1 MKSICPN
8 TFQTMIN
15 ETIQLVDVRERYEF
29 ELYKM
34 NLPIVQNLPFS
45 EIEELF
51 SDFDANKKIVL
62 VCNNSVRSKSF
73 AKYLEDRDFNQIYYL
88 EGGLVKWQ
96 QNNLPLLGNPPEIIS
111 PPLIVTGKQIGR
123 AHV

>member
-8 TFQTMIN
+8 TFQTMID

-34 NLPIVQNLPFS
+34 GLPIVENFPFS
-45 EIEELF
+45 EIEELLTHF
-51 SDFDANKKIVL
+51 DSDKKIVL
-62 VCNNSVRSKSF
+62 VCNNSVRSRSV
-73 AKYLEDRDFNQIYYL
+73 AKYLEDRDFNQICYL

-96 QNNLPLLGNPPEIIS
+96 QNDLPLLGNPPEIIS
-111 PPLIVTGKQIGR
+111 HSLSKTGECSN
-123 AHV
+123 

>member
-15 ETIQLVDVRERYEF
+15 KTIQLVDVRERYEF

-34 NLPIVQNLPFS
+34 NLPIVENIPFS
-45 EIEELF
+45 EIEELW
-51 SDFDANKKIVL
+51 SHFDADKKIVL
-62 VCNNSVRSKSF
+62 VCNNSVRSKSV

-111 PPLIVTGKQIGR
+111 HSLSITGECLN
-123 AHV
+123 